1 MSCVAAAVT
10 SAVAAVVGTTVN
22 AYQQN
27 KANKQQKAAA
37 REQKLQSDLAMAQ
50 QEQDFNR
57 ANRQQA
63 NIEGLLEENMDK
75 QGTGTSLSGLG
86 GSKVDPLKLGGGS
99 GLLGG

>member
-27 KANKQQKAAA
+27 KANKQQKRAAA
-37 REQKLQSDLAMAQ
+37 EQKRQSDLALAQ
-50 QEQDFNR
+50 QEQEFNR

-63 NIEGLLEENMDK
+63 NIEGLLDANTST
-75 QGTGTSLSGLG
+75 GAGTSLTGMG

>member
-10 SAVAAVVGTTVN
+10 SAVAAVAGAAVS
-22 AYQQN
+22 AYNGNRQN
-27 KANKQQKAAA
+27 KQAKAAA
-37 REQKLQSDLAMAQ
+37 REQKRQSDLALAQ

-63 NIEGLLEENMDK
+63 NIEGLLDANTQ
-75 QGTGTSLSGLG
+75 QGTGTTLTGMG
-86 GSKVDPLKLGGGS
+86 GAKIDPLKLGGGS

>member
-22 AYQQN
+22 AYQQD
-27 KANKQQKAAA
+27 KANKQQKSAAK
-37 REQKLQSDLAMAQ
+37 EQKRQSDLALAQ

-63 NIEGLLEENMDK
+63 NIEGLLDANTSA
-75 QGTGTSLSGLG
+75 GTGTSLTGVG
-86 GSKVDPLKLGGGS
+86 GSKVDPMKLGSGS